1 MLFTPKMLCI
11 LEDHKTGVGAIIW
24 AEEKSV
30 SIEKVTFSCTLN
42 SYMSFVIVLKF
53 IHLWFSYTY
62 TALVTKLTTGSL
74 LCFKMKGKSNYFSS
88 YDSVST

>member
-1 MLFTPKMLCI
+1 MLCI

-42 SYMSFVIVLKF
+42 SYMSFVIVLKVYTLVVF
-53 IHLWFSYTY
+53 IHTHSFS
-62 TALVTKLTTGSL
+62 
-74 LCFKMKGKSNYFSS
+74 N
-88 YDSVST
+88 

>member
-1 MLFTPKMLCI
+1 MLCI

-42 SYMSFVIVLKF
+42 SYMSFVIVLKVYTLVVF
-53 IHLWFSYTY
+53 IHIHSFS
-62 TALVTKLTTGSL
+62 
-74 LCFKMKGKSNYFSS
+74 N
-88 YDSVST
+88 